1 MNQWRSTFGF
11 ADLNLGAIAN
21 NNDGIV
27 AWMNQI
33 AFMLQG
39 GGGSSV
45 SLSNAITKLGQAPNT
60 GGASTAF
67 AAEPTGLAR
76 VTVAPTREIRFS
88 ISYTRHDTMSSGIRM
103 VSCRTIR
110 TRDADGNETLFTYDL
125 NGNRLSV
132 RDPSGLGQDCIYD
145 ELGRQTACT
154 DTVGSTTSST

>member
-1 MNQWRSTFGF
+1 M
-11 ADLNLGAIAN
+11 NLGAIAN

-88 ISYTRHDTMSSGIRM
+88 ISYSGGHCVMSGIPDDQNQLLSWSCTVHDETITINNRTYA
-103 VSCRTIR
+103 VSHSV
-110 TRDADGNETLFTYDL
+110 DA
-125 NGNRLSV
+125 
-132 RDPSGLGQDCIYD
+132 
-145 ELGRQTACT
+145 LGRQRKSYT
-154 DTVGSTTSST
+154 DGLLSHNSYARCRWQRDALHV